1 MCVPSCVSCSLRWV
15 RTCRVDTTTFL
26 LHVTEAAA
34 TPEAVVPRARSMQ
47 ARADASEGA
56 MSLLS
61 ALGLPL
67 GDGSCELVDLIG
79 DGLMATLGMRPP
91 SPALLDARLAR
102 AGGRKA
108 ENHSPSRHAW
118 RA

>member
-1 MCVPSCVSCSLRWV
+1 
-15 RTCRVDTTTFL
+15 
-26 LHVTEAAA
+26 
-34 TPEAVVPRARSMQ
+34 MQ

-67 GDGSCELVDLIG
+67 GDGSCDLVDLMD

-91 SPALLDARLAR
+91 SPALLDAR

>member
-1 MCVPSCVSCSLRWV
+1 
-15 RTCRVDTTTFL
+15 
-26 LHVTEAAA
+26 
-34 TPEAVVPRARSMQ
+34 MQ
-47 ARADASEGA
+47 ARSDFSEGDS
-56 MSLLS
+56 SLLS

-67 GDGSCELVDLIG
+67 GDGSRDLVDLMD

-91 SPALLDARLAR
+91 SPALLDAR

-108 ENHSPSRHAW
+108 ENHSPSRRGW

>member
-1 MCVPSCVSCSLRWV
+1 MQSIGGGRPRG
-15 RTCRVDTTTFL
+15 CRVDTTTFL

-34 TPEAVVPRARSMQ
+34 TARGSRARSMQ

-67 GDGSCELVDLIG
+67 GDGSCDLVDLMD

-91 SPALLDARLAR
+91 SPALLDAR
-102 AGGRKA
+102 AGGRNA